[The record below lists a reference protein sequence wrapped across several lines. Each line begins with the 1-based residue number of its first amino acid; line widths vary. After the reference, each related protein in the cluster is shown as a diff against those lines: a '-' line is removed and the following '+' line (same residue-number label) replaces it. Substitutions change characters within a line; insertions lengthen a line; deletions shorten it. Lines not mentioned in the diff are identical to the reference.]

1 MSEKREP
8 SERPPSRGTPFG
20 QSPDELP
27 DALES
32 AEREAARRWLLQM
45 SNRARN
51 ERLANGLADRRRNN
65 ACR

>member
-1 MSEKREP
+1 MSDKRDL
-8 SERPPSRGTPFG
+8 SEQPPSRGNPVG

-27 DALES
+27 DALER

-51 ERLANGLADRRRNN
+51 ERLANGQADRRRNI

>member
-1 MSEKREP
+1 MAEERKP
-8 SERPPSRGTPFG
+8 SDRPPQEAAVG
-20 QSPDELP
+20 QTSDEMP

-45 SNRARN
+45 SRRDRS
-51 ERLANGLADRRRNN
+51 ERLANGRADRRRDT